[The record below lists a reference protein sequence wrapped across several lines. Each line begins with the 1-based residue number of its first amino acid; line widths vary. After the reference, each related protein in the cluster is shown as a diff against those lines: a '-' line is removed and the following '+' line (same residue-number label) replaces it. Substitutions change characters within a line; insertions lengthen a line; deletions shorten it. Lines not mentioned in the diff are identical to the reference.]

1 MEEKAA
7 SGSPAPR
14 DIPYKPFF
22 NRTLDRIWGA
32 VDDRLGTQKWPLR
45 PQPDF
50 SFKPGYWTGAFVA
63 NAFIFQ
69 VITGILLLFYYV
81 PSTQLATAGGVYPV
95 GAPLAW
101 GSTYYIIH
109 TVPLGAFLISS
120 HLYGA
125 YATIFLAFLH
135 FFRGFYTGVYKKPR
149 EFTWM
154 IGTLLLLSM
163 LGMGFTGYLLPYT
176 ALSVGA
182 TDVGIVLTLSIPG
195 GTTLAPL
202 ILGNATDQAL
212 LSRMFALHVVGIPL
226 ALGGL
231 LFAHI
236 LLFETHGVAPKASS
250 DPQAKRVLTEEDDK
264 KMGKFFPKVF
274 LYMTK
279 WAFFYA
285 GGLFLIVAIWPWQL
299 PVFYGSAAAGGS
311 SPEPD
316 WYFLWLYKIMD
327 FQGVTPIIAVVTVTL
342 LMLFVLFLPWI
353 DRRPLTSTKTHPRDR
368 PVLIIVG
375 NFLAGMFLVLTV
387 WGGVMPGV
395 VIPTSMYAEYLGSIL
410 LANLVV
416 VFAFYVRY
424 RASYSRRLLKRQGRA
439 DAASK

>member
-1 MEEKAA
+1 MESEAPQKA
-7 SGSPAPR
+7 PAGE
-14 DIPYKPFF
+14 IPYKPFF
-22 NRTLDRIWGA
+22 NRTLDRVWGII
-32 VDDRLGTQKWPLR
+32 DERLGTQKWPLR

-50 SFKPGYWTGAFVA
+50 SFQPGYWTGSFVA
-63 NAFIFQ
+63 TAFIFQ
-69 VITGILLLFYYV
+69 VISGILLLFYYV
-81 PSTQLATAGGVYPV
+81 PSTNPAPVGSLYPV

-109 TVPLGAFLISS
+109 TVPLGWFLIST

-182 TDVGIVLTLSIPG
+182 TDVGIVLTLSVPG

-231 LFAHI
+231 LMFHV
-236 LLFETHGVAPKASS
+236 LLFETHGIAPKASS
-250 DPQAKRVLTEEDDK
+250 DPKAKRVLTEHDDK

-274 LYMTK
+274 LYMMK

-285 GGLFLIVAIWPWQL
+285 GLLFFIVAIFPWEL
-299 PVFYGSAAAGGS
+299 PVYYGSAQAGGS

-316 WYFLWLYKIMD
+316 WYFLWLYKVMD
-327 FQGVTPIIAVVTVTL
+327 FQGVTPILAVASVTL

-353 DRRPLTSTKTHPRDR
+353 DRKPLTSTKTHPRDR
-368 PVLIIVG
+368 PVLVVVG

-395 VIPTSMYAEYLGSIL
+395 VIPDTMVAAYLGSIL
-410 LANLVV
+410 LVNLVV
-416 VFAFYVRY
+416 VFALYARY
-424 RASYSRRLLKRQGRA
+424 RASYSRRILAREANKNAQ
-439 DAASK
+439 K